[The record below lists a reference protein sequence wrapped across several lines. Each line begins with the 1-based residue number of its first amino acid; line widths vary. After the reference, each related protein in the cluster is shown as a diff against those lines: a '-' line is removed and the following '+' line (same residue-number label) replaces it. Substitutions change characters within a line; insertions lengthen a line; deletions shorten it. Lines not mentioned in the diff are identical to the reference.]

1 MSYIK
6 NDDVRITSIEEL
18 LPPIALLEAYPAS
31 DVAAETVAK
40 NPSSIHKI
48 LHGADDRL
56 LVVIGPCSIHDPKA
70 ALEYAQ
76 KIKAMRA
83 DPKIN
88 QNLEV
93 VMRVYFENPV
103 QPLVG
108 KA

>member
-40 NPSSIHKI
+40 TRQSIHKI

-56 LVVIGPCSIHDPKA
+56 LV
-70 ALEYAQ
+70 
-76 KIKAMRA
+76 R
-83 DPKIN
+83 
-88 QNLEV
+88 
-93 VMRVYFENPV
+93 
-103 QPLVG
+103 
-108 KA
+108 